1 MSALVP
7 LLFLFIIAYAL
18 IKKVDVY
25 NSFLRGIEDAG
36 KFTLSMLPYF
46 IAVYMACNLF
56 EVCGLYKFLT
66 DLLTPATEFLGVP
79 KVLIKLI
86 LIKPFSGSGSLAYVK
101 EIVAQ
106 FGADA
111 YVSRCACIIYTCS
124 ETVFYMSAVYF
135 AKVKNKKIISCLIAV
150 LVANV
155 LTVIL
160 ACLVCRV
167 L

>member
-1 MSALVP
+1 MSAIVP
-7 LLFLFIIAYAL
+7 LSFLLIVACAV

-25 NSFLRGIEDAG
+25 KSFLRGIEDAG
-36 KFTLSMLPYF
+36 KFILSMLPYF

-66 DLLTPATEFLGVP
+66 DVLAPLTEFLGVP
-79 KVLIKLI
+79 KILLKLI
-86 LIKPFSGSGSLAYVK
+86 LLKPFSGSGSLAYVK
-101 EIVAQ
+101 EIIAE

-135 AKVKNKKIISCLIAV
+135 AKAKNKKIITCLIAV
-150 LVANV
+150 LVANA